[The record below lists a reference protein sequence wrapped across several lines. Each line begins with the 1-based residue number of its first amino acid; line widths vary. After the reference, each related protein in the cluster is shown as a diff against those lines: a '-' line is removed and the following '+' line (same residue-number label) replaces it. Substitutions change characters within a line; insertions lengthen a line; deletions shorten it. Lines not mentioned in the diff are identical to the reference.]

1 MNTAISDSAV
11 KLNNKI
17 DGVVAQVANLT
28 TDFIENFKLIKSEV
42 NHAKLAVTQLNNTV
56 TQLQTKTDTQT
67 EQIQKI
73 LDDKINS
80 TDKNNNNS
88 SELINRMTNIVIF
101 GIPEADGNISDKQ
114 RLDMNRGKVDELVSV
129 VLNNVTPLLGKN
141 CSHKN
146 SSRQKTIIGLLN
158 GLDEQHLHLEQ
169 FCTTSTTTKKRSQET
184 VGSVRCDQFY
194 GKVHQRSFQDR
205 PDEATEHH
213 QQQQQQKQ
221 QLQQL
226 QQIEMCD
233 EIAVTQQVN
242 HGVSGVPQGQND
254 NNNSGNNCRDNFI
267 DNEFGTEL
275 WREEAV
281 ALNEQHEDIEESLSS
296 VTRNKI
302 PTNDKSRPTNKNS
315 ASHNVKPINWN
326 PDQESYSIS
335 TPPTNQENKNAVLN
349 NKKPINWNQDQESDL
364 ISLVKE
370 QDYSKPLSN
379 RSKQHTTD
387 LWDDIVG
394 MMQDRHP
401 ELSLAAAAVSN
412 K

>member
-114 RLDMNRGKVDELVSV
+114 RLDMNRG
-129 VLNNVTPLLGKN
+129 
-141 CSHKN
+141 
-146 SSRQKTIIGLLN
+146 
-158 GLDEQHLHLEQ
+158 
-169 FCTTSTTTKKRSQET
+169 
-184 VGSVRCDQFY
+184 
-194 GKVHQRSFQDR
+194 
-205 PDEATEHH
+205 
-213 QQQQQQKQ
+213 
-221 QLQQL
+221 
-226 QQIEMCD
+226 
-233 EIAVTQQVN
+233 
-242 HGVSGVPQGQND
+242 QND

-302 PTNDKSRPTNKNS
+302 RD
-315 ASHNVKPINWN
+315 
-326 PDQESYSIS
+326 
-335 TPPTNQENKNAVLN
+335 
-349 NKKPINWNQDQESDL
+349 
-364 ISLVKE
+364 
-370 QDYSKPLSN
+370 
-379 RSKQHTTD
+379 
-387 LWDDIVG
+387 
-394 MMQDRHP
+394 
-401 ELSLAAAAVSN
+401 
-412 K
+412 